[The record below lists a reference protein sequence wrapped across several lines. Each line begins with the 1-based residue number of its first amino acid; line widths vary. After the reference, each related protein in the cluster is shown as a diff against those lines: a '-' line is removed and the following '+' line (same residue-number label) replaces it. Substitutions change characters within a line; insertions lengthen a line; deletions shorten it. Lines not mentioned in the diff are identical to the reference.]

1 MCPKA
6 PGEVVVDKETRGAP
20 SLDPGVV
27 KSPDPRER
35 GIRTAALQNDREC
48 GECFL
53 EITRTEQA
61 FIPGKCR
68 IEIVHKILRKDVGIP
83 CGKRVR
89 RLRGKSVEQRTDGV
103 CVGSLH
109 AGIGL
114 KAKPGRVFLIDVVID
129 SNRLYLFM
137 IIARMRS
144 ALAIRATVSIIG
156 NGGLTSAHIERT
168 AKYC

>member
-35 GIRTAALQNDREC
+35 GIRTSALQNDREC

-68 IEIVHKILRKDVGIP
+68 VEIVHKILRKDVGIP
-83 CGKRVR
+83 CGKRVQ
-89 RLRGKSVEQRTDGV
+89 RLRGKRVEQSVDGI
-103 CVGSLH
+103 CIGGLDS
-109 AGIGL
+109 GIGL
-114 KAKPGRVFLIDVVID
+114 KAKPGRVPFIDVVID
-129 SNRLYLFM
+129 SNCLDLFV
-137 IIARMRS
+137 IS
-144 ALAIRATVSIIG
+144 A
-156 NGGLTSAHIERT
+156 
-168 AKYC
+168 